1 MVFLEKNL
9 TYTLSFLLNTLTYY
23 LSKLPKT
30 NEPNQLSIAEKSA
43 LKASTII
50 NLIDVD
56 ELIRVD
62 ELTQFR
68 PELDETL
75 SDVFELI
82 CNVSNNLSSLYF
94 NHSVMQHSVLDT
106 LENSESDEI

>member
-1 MVFLEKNL
+1 M
-9 TYTLSFLLNTLTYY
+9 NTLTHY

-50 NLIDVD
+50 KLIDADSLIQVD
-56 ELIRVD
+56 EA
-62 ELTQFR
+62 TQFR
-68 PELDETL
+68 PELDQTL

-82 CNVSNNLSSLYF
+82 SNVSNNLSSLYF

-106 LENSESDEI
+106 LENIDTDEI